1 MAAAAHFAGVRERLG
16 EPSSLRVRLGVGCV
30 CDWVALWQVQIVEYI
45 ERLKDLAAIS
55 CSARAR

>member
-1 MAAAAHFAGVRERLG
+1 MAAAAAQ
-16 EPSSLRVRLGVGCV
+16 SLVFGSALVSHLPRPRFGVGCV

-55 CSARAR
+55 CSARAG